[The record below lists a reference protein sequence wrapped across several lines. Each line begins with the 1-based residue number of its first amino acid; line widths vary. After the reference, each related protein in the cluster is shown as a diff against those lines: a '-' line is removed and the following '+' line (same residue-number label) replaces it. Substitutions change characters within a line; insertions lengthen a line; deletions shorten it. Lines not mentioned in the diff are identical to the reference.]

1 MKKSVVHVI
10 LWVIIVILLFS
21 YFYFDKT
28 TTLERVFN
36 ISLTQDAHIAEYH
49 RSFTIIDRYDVAAK
63 IEISKEDYTKFVSSV
78 SGKYLSFDPA
88 EYKDENLDEFA
99 PPESNDYLNIEKYNR
114 DLSWW
119 DLEINQIT
127 VLFYRESENWRIGVR
142 QPCRRRIYVSET
154 SDAFTLYLYY
164 SS

>member
-1 MKKSVVHVI
+1 MKRNVI
-10 LWVIIVILLFS
+10 IFCALGIIVILLFS
-21 YFYFDKT
+21 CFYFDKT
-28 TTLERVFN
+28 TTLERVFYIN
-36 ISLTQDAHIAEYH
+36 LTQDAHIAEYH
-49 RSFTIIDRYDVAAK
+49 RSFTIMDRHIVAAK

-78 SGKYLSFDPA
+78 SRKYLSFDPA

-127 VLFYRESENWRIGVR
+127 VLFYRENKNWRIGVR
-142 QPCRRRIYVSET
+142 QPCRRKIYVSET